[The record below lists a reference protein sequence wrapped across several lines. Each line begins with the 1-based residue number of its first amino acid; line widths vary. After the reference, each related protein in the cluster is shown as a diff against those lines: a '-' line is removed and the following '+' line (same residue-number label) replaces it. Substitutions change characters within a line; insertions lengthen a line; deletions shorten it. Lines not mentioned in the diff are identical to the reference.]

1 MVKGVCNVG
10 VGWWL
15 VTFGYSVK
23 LIYQM
28 SCSAS
33 TMCVYELSFDMK
45 MHVCYQKGGAMFDQI
60 DFKVCI

>member
-33 TMCVYELSFDMK
+33 KVCVYELSFVMR
-45 MHVCYQKGGAMFDQI
+45 VPGYQGWGR
-60 DFKVCI
+60 V

>member
-1 MVKGVCNVG
+1 MCDVG

-33 TMCVYELSFDMK
+33 KVCVYELSFVMR
-45 MHVCYQKGGAMFDQI
+45 VPGCYQGWGR
-60 DFKVCI
+60 V